1 MRNCNP
7 SYVTKVT
14 ESLYNVLTKVVLFLR
29 ATKNYFCYLPDYT
42 KPHKIVGIS
51 VSNYPIFS
59 NLQKGRKI
67 ISSFRGQIIHVI
79 QKNLKINY

>member
-1 MRNCNP
+1 MRKCNH

-14 ESLYNVLTKVVLFLR
+14 ESLYNILTKVVLSLR

-51 VSNYPIFS
+51 ISNYIIFS
-59 NLQKGRKI
+59 NLQKERKT
-67 ISSFRGQIIHVI
+67 ISSFRDQIIHVI

>member
-7 SYVTKVT
+7 SCVTKVT

-29 ATKNYFCYLPDYT
+29 ATKNYFCYLPDYP

-59 NLQKGRKI
+59 NLQKESKI
-67 ISSFRGQIIHVI
+67 MFNILDQA
-79 QKNLKINY
+79 